1 MIRSLTSFRALIF
14 SLTTSLCLTN
24 IIQAAETKPRIETKT
39 PTKPAKAASAYR
51 HIVLFEFKEDATPE
65 KIQEVITAFKALP
78 GKISEI
84 KGFEWGT
91 QCSPENL
98 TAGMSHCFMLTFK
111 DKAGFDVYL
120 PHPEHKKFV
129 SIVLPLLKGKPIV
142 ADYIAKDIYP
152 DK

>member
-24 IIQAAETKPRIETKT
+24 IK
-39 PTKPAKAASAYR
+39 
-51 HIVLFEFKEDATPE
+51 DATPE